1 MALLGRNV
9 TRCLIRSRDTGF
21 TAGKA
26 GEELCCG
33 ERTAET
39 NELLRSLQLRK
50 F

>member
-9 TRCLIRSRDTGF
+9 PRCLTRSRDAGF

-26 GEELCCG
+26 GEELCCR
-33 ERTAET
+33 ERTAEM
-39 NELLRSLQLRK
+39 NELLRSLQMRK